1 MPDKYDS
8 WSTATS
14 VTVILMATHAAAA
27 IFAAF
32 ALTGL
37 QTDVALL
44 LFIIGISALFGWVVA
59 RPMSTGFNRIE
70 AVLRGLIDNK
80 HVKELPVEGS
90 EPLNHLTALVNRFVH
105 QQKDMLQMR
114 GQLYHQISEAAA
126 QEERNR
132 LARDL
137 HDSIK
142 QQIFSISV
150 GAAAALA
157 RLESDAEGARAALHD
172 VKQSAQEA
180 MVEMRAMLQQL
191 SPAPLEKSGLLQAL
205 RDQCEALAYRTS
217 TQVKTDFGAL
227 PGDDLF
233 RPGAQEALFRI
244 AQEALSNVARHA
256 RAQNVRVTL
265 KQEEQHIVLV
275 VSDDGQGFDPASAP
289 AGMGLGN
296 IEQRASALQGR
307 VTLASAPGEGTT
319 LSVYLPLMTPKPQEN
334 AGLIARHNALIPSIV
349 QWRYIFALATSA
361 AIYSISLL
369 VSSIVVPREDASG
382 FIFTTIH
389 VVLSLVTL
397 ISVPGAT
404 WAYLRV
410 HRLERDIWQT
420 LEPESVQGLRLRR
433 HEHHAW
439 AIVFSIAAWFGP
451 MSWIGSSAPLWL
463 TAVASVLLLG
473 LALWHYVQALGVYN
487 RTFALMEGPVL
498 AQELQK
504 RYQER
509 FNGWVSLGFLLVVQ
523 FATGFW
529 GEIAEVTLFPTRS
542 SQWMTTFFL
551 LAIIF
556 MTLNL
561 LYETWVYPRLRAL
574 RKDEELL

>member
-1 MPDKYDS
+1 MTDRFFS
-8 WSTATS
+8 WSTAAS
-14 VTVILMATHAAAA
+14 VTLILMATHTAAAL
-27 IFAAF
+27 FAAF
-32 ALTGL
+32 VLTGL
-37 QTDVALL
+37 QADAALL
-44 LFIIGISALFGWVVA
+44 LFIAGSSALLGWLVA
-59 RPMSTGFNRIE
+59 RPLSTGFNRIE
-70 AVLRGLIDNK
+70 AALRGLIENRS
-80 HVKELPVEGS
+80 VKELPAEGS
-90 EPLNHLTALVNRFVH
+90 EPLHHLMTLVNRFVH
-105 QQKDMLQMR
+105 QQKDTLQMR

-150 GAAAALA
+150 GAAAALV
-157 RLESDAEGARAALHD
+157 RLESDTEGARAALQD

-191 SPAPLEKSGLLQAL
+191 SPAPLEKSGLLRAL

-217 TQVKTDFGAL
+217 TQVKTEFGPL

-233 RPGAQEALFRI
+233 QPGAQEAIFRI

-256 RAQNVRVTL
+256 RAQNVRL
-265 KQEEQHIVLV
+265 ALHQDDQHIALV
-275 VSDDGQGFDPASAP
+275 VSDDGQGFDPTTAP

-307 VTLASAPGEGTT
+307 VTITSAPGQGTT
-319 LSVYLPLMTPKPQEN
+319 LSVCLPLMTPEPQQDAE
-334 AGLIARHNALIPSIV
+334 AAARHDALIPRIV
-349 QWRYIFALATSA
+349 QWRYAFALAIGA
-361 AIYSISLL
+361 AIYGISLL
-369 VSSIVVPREDASG
+369 VGTIAVPREDTSSST
-382 FIFTTIH
+382 FTAIQ

-397 ISVPGAT
+397 VSVPGAA
-404 WAYLRV
+404 WSYLRAY
-410 HRLERDIWQT
+410 RLEREIWQT
-420 LEPESVQGLRLRR
+420 LEPDSVQGLRLRR
-433 HEHHAW
+433 HQHQAW
-439 AIVFSIAAWFGP
+439 AIVFSIAAWFAPLG
-451 MSWIGSSAPLWL
+451 WIGSSAPVWL
-463 TAVASVLLLG
+463 TAAATVPLLG
-473 LALWHYVQALGVYN
+473 FALWHFMQSVGHYN
-487 RTFALMEGPVL
+487 RTFSLLEGAAL

-509 FNGWVSLGFLLVVQ
+509 FTGWLSLGFLVFVL

-529 GEIAEVTLFPTRS
+529 EDVTEATLFPTHS

-561 LYETWVYPRLRAL
+561 LYETRIYHRLRAL
-574 RKDEELL
+574 RQVKEVL